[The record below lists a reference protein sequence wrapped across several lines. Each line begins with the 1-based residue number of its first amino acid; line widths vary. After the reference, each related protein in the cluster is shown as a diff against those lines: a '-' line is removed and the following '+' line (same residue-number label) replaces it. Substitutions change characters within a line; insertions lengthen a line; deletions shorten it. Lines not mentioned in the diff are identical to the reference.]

1 MQCADGL
8 VGRRSWKQQ
17 LHIQEARC
25 SRWKSRCEKLQQV
38 RLPQVVFRNYA
49 LFCAIAPVRSTW
61 ARFFRLRQFCF
72 RQRLDFLRR
81 TFQDLESGKLRRHK
95 ESLSC
100 QKALQELNAEKNALR
115 QKLQELD
122 AKREL
127 QQQLFDKFMITTR
140 AQLELQRAE
149 IEAIEC
155 LAAASSSELVIRSL
169 EVVEPIKNSLAQSL
183 AELVYEMCAHYSS
196 FTRDSTRNV

>member
-1 MQCADGL
+1 M
-8 VGRRSWKQQ
+8 
-17 LHIQEARC
+17 
-25 SRWKSRCEKLQQV
+25 
-38 RLPQVVFRNYA
+38 
-49 LFCAIAPVRSTW
+49 
-61 ARFFRLRQFCF
+61 
-72 RQRLDFLRR
+72 RR

-196 FTRDSTRNV
+196 FTRDSTRNVYDPILRRLSHFAIAALHIADSYFLLSYFFALVLCFDDPLTFFAYAFFCRSSLRRLKDTFR